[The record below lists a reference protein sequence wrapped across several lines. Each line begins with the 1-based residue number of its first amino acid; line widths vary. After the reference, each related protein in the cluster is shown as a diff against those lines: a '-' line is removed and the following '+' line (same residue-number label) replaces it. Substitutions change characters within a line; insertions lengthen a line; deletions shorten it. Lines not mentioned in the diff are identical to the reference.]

1 MTYLRVIQKIISKSN
16 KLRTLW
22 LLMDTEELLLML
34 AFTLPISFLPGPN
47 NLLSAAHSSQ
57 HGFRNTLPLI
67 LGMILGWILLGTIV
81 GYGALFIEENQTLLT
96 SLTYIGIGY
105 IIYLSY
111 KIATA
116 HLLEEGD
123 SNEEGAATGILLQVV
138 NGKAFI
144 HLLILMTTFGHV
156 FGGGI
161 TGKIM
166 IALVNGLVKLIGWL
180 LWGAFGSGL
189 KQIFSDPK
197 SGILINRIMGL
208 SLFGV
213 AVWIGINL
221 QK

>member
-1 MTYLRVIQKIISKSN
+1 
-16 KLRTLW
+16 
-22 LLMDTEELLLML
+22 MDTAELLLML

-67 LGMILGWILLGTIV
+67 LGMVLGWILLGTIV
-81 GYGALFIEENQTLLT
+81 GYGALFIEENQGLLK
-96 SLTYIGIGY
+96 SLTYIGIVY

-123 SNEEGAATGILLQVV
+123 SNEEGTKTGILLQVV

-180 LWGAFGSGL
+180 LWGAFGSG
-189 KQIFSDPK
+189 
-197 SGILINRIMGL
+197 
-208 SLFGV
+208 
-213 AVWIGINL
+213 
-221 QK
+221 

>member
-1 MTYLRVIQKIISKSN
+1 
-16 KLRTLW
+16 
-22 LLMDTEELLLML
+22 MDTAELLLML

-47 NLLSAAHSSQ
+47 NLLSAAHSSLL
-57 HGFRNTLPLI
+57 GFRNTLPLI
-67 LGMILGWILLGTIV
+67 LGMVLGWILLGTIV
-81 GYGALFIEENQTLLT
+81 GYGALFIEENQGLLK
-96 SLTYIGIGY
+96 SLTYIGIVY

-123 SNEEGAATGILLQVV
+123 SNEEGTKTGILLQVV

-166 IALVNGLVKLIGWL
+166 IALVMAWL
-180 LWGAFGSGL
+180 
-189 KQIFSDPK
+189 
-197 SGILINRIMGL
+197 N
-208 SLFGV
+208 SLDGFYGV
-213 AVWIGINL
+213 LLEVD
-221 QK
+221 